1 MLEDILKNYGAKAVE
16 PLAVYQDIFRL
27 GEGCLQHYNQEERNL
42 IANPIGYGR
51 NNEAKKGKF
60 RIFFEDTFADTLKE
74 LQEMD
79 FAILNGVTY
88 FGRKNLSDC
97 SSKMYCMIFDLDGVT
112 DSSLNNFFSG
122 AFNASVYPIPNYI
135 VLSGHGVH
143 FYYLFEEPISLFPN
157 TKIQL
162 KNLKYALIDR
172 IWNPLTSTIE
182 EPQYQGIFQGFRII
196 GGKTKIEG
204 VRSRAFKMNEH
215 PFSVEE
221 LNDFVPESERVDI
234 SKMFKESKI
243 TLSEAEKMYP
253 EWYQKVIVEGDKTKG
268 TWLCKRDLYDWWK
281 RQIKEGAVFHHR
293 YFCIMMLAIY
303 GVKSGISFEEVEKDA
318 LELIPFMN
326 DINPENPFT
335 KEDVYSALEC
345 YDRRYITFPLEDISR
360 LSAIPIQ
367 KNKRNGRKQ
376 SAHIRYMNYQRAF
389 RVAEG
394 ECTNGGRPSK
404 ENIVRAWQRNNPGGS
419 KAECIRQTGLSKP
432 TVYKHWR

>member
-1 MLEDILKNYGAKAVE
+1 MLEDILKNYGAKEVE

-27 GEGCLQHYNQEERNL
+27 GEGYLQHYNQEERNL

-112 DSSLNNFFSG
+112 DVSLNNFFSG
-122 AFNASVYPIPNYI
+122 AFNASVYPIPNYV

-162 KNLKYALIDR
+162 KNLKYALIER

-204 VRSRAFKMNEH
+204 VRSRAFKLNEH
-215 PFSVEE
+215 PFTVEE
-221 LNDFVPESERVDI
+221 LNDFVPESEQIDV
-234 SKMFKESKI
+234 SKIFKESKI
-243 TLSEAEKMYP
+243 TLDEAEKMYP
-253 EWYQKVIVEGDKTKG
+253 EWYQKVIIEGDKTKG
-268 TWLCKRDLYDWWK
+268 TWTCKRDLYDWWK
-281 RQIKEGAVFHHR
+281 RQIKEGAIFHHR
-293 YFCIMMLAIY
+293 YFNVMCLAIY

-326 DINPENPFT
+326 AISPENPFT

-376 SAHIRYMNYQRAF
+376 STHLRIARNTLEILNEESGKPLQ
-389 RVAEG
+389 
-394 ECTNGGRPSK
+394 GRKSK
-404 ENIVRAWQRNNPGGS
+404 ADIVRAWQRNNPGGS
-419 KAECIRQTGLSKP
+419 KAECARQTGLSKP